1 MSRSRHYLHAC
12 LVLTALPLLVG
23 CGDSADT
30 PMAAPPLPVRTVR
43 VEPVSFQP
51 VVRMLGVVRAGGDA
65 ALLAPLRGRI
75 RYPWRFAG
83 GRGEGATV
91 AAGEPLAEL
100 VNEQVAH
107 EQSMARIRSA
117 AADAELERWERAF
130 AAGVEAETQVVRY
143 REAAAAARQQLRTAQ
158 LQQARLV
165 VRAPIA
171 GRLAVERALPAGS
184 DVEAGTELAHVVAG
198 GAARVEGW
206 AAAADRPLLVPGLA
220 VRVLPA
226 GGGAPLAMGM
236 LREVAP
242 ELDAAG
248 ALRTV
253 TEVEGGPDGPELP
266 PVGEGVELEVALAP
280 HPQALVVPA
289 EAIVIGEGDAAVY
302 VALRERGLVARRRGV
317 QTGLAAGGRV
327 EVLDGLRAGDRVV
340 VEGAAFLTDGAP
352 IVEPS
357 AAGAGAGGPG

>member
-1 MSRSRHYLHAC
+1 MSCSHTSFRAC
-12 LVLTALPLLVG
+12 LLLTLLAG
-23 CGDSADT
+23 CGDGADT
-30 PMAAPPLPVRTVR
+30 PSAAPPLPVTTVR
-43 VEPVSFQP
+43 VEPATFQP
-51 VVRMLGVVRAGGDA
+51 IVRMLGVVRAGGDA
-65 ALLAPLRGRI
+65 ALSAPLRGRI
-75 RYPWRFAG
+75 RYPRRFVNG
-83 GRGEGATV
+83 LVDGATV
-91 AAGEPLAEL
+91 AAGEALAEL

-107 EQSMARIRSA
+107 EQALARIRSA

-130 AAGVEAETQVVRY
+130 AAGVEAETLVVRY
-143 REAAAAARQQLRTAQ
+143 REAAATARQELRATE

-171 GRLAVERALPAGS
+171 GRLAVARAFPAGS
-184 DVEAGTELAHVVAG
+184 DVEAGAELAHVVWSGAG
-198 GAARVEGW
+198 RVEGW

-226 GGGAPLAMGM
+226 GGGAPLATGV

-242 ELDAAG
+242 ELDSAG

-253 TEVEGGPDGPELP
+253 TEVDGGPELP

-289 EAIVIGEGDAAVY
+289 AAIVIGEGDAAAF
-302 VALRERGLVARRRGV
+302 VAVRERGLVARRRSV
-317 QTGLAAGGRV
+317 QTGLAGGGRV

-352 IVEPS
+352 IVE
-357 AAGAGAGGPG
+357 ATTAGAGAGGPG